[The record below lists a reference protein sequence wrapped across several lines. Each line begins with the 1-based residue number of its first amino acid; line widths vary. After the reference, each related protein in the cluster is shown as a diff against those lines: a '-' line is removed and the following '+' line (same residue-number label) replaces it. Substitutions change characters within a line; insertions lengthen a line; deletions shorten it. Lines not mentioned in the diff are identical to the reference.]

1 MATLSPVKVYVRA
14 VTVATCTPSLLT
26 TNPVTP
32 SLSFILSGAG
42 SFQVRVM
49 EVVVWDA
56 TARFCGGPLGTERE
70 RGREGRCDALPDD
83 LIQQ

>member
-1 MATLSPVKVYVRA
+1 MTSNLATS
-14 VTVATCTPSLLT
+14 TPSLLT

-32 SLSFILSGAG
+32 SLSLILSSVG
-42 SFQVRVM
+42 SLQVRVM
-49 EVVVWDA
+49 EVVVRDD